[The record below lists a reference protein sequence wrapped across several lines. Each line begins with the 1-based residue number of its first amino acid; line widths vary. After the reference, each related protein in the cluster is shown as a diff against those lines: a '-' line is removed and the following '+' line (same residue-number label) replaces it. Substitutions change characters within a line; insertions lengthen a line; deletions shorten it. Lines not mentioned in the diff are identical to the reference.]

1 MLASQVADAPAT
13 RMNLNY
19 ARYVDKWVG
28 LVVCLT
34 LFALERALAPLT
46 GRRLPALFA
55 TTPPPLDGVR
65 PAPRRVLCIKF
76 YGLGNVVMLLPVL
89 QALREHFPAAEI
101 DFLTLADNVPLLER
115 SGAVTQALGVD
126 VGTFPR
132 FLSSL
137 AATLRQVRR
146 RRYDTVIDFE
156 QFVKISAVIG
166 FLTGARERIG
176 FNTDGQ
182 RRGFLYTTR
191 VVYTDSEHTSALFAR
206 LLRPFG
212 ITGALPPATLRVE
225 ASERRRVRD
234 FLAGAGVEPERFPVV
249 VVHLGI
255 GMNFYRMPLKRWDPG
270 NFATV
275 ADGLIERHGAAVV
288 FTGQGREERALVAE
302 AQRRMRHPAIDACD
316 RFAVTELAALVEQCH
331 FVVTNDTSVMHLAA
345 LMDTPVVALFGP
357 TAPLHYGPRGHHNLV
372 FYRDLYCSPCLTNY
386 NLKVSRC
393 LDPVCMRGI
402 RPEEVLTAITERY
415 LGETALYR
423 DWLRGRAE
431 RAASAA

>member
-28 LVVCLT
+28 LVICLA

-46 GRRLPALFA
+46 GRRLPALLA
-55 TTPPPLDGVR
+55 TTPPPLDVAR

-76 YGLGNVVMLLPVL
+76 YGLGNVAMLLPVL
-89 QALREHFPAAEI
+89 QALRQHFPAAEV
-101 DFLTLADNVPLLER
+101 DFLTLAGNVPLLER
-115 SGAVTQALGVD
+115 SGTVTRALGVD
-126 VGTFPR
+126 VGTLPR

-137 AATLRQVRR
+137 AGALREVRR
-146 RRYDTVIDFE
+146 RRYDSVIDFE

-212 ITGALPPATLRVE
+212 ITGALPPASLRVE
-225 ASERRRVRD
+225 ATERQRVRD
-234 FLAGAGVEPERFPVV
+234 FLAGAGVEAERFPVV

-255 GMNFYRMPLKRWDPG
+255 GMNFYRMPLKRWEPG